1 MSDLK
6 EITMCLAASIWH
18 QPATFDELYKR
29 KIDVLKHA
37 SEYMFNTVLMSAK
50 SKGWIY
56 EKDNT
61 WYCYKK
67 TVKEVLNPSGFE
79 IELNKDTRSEFR
91 KQFDRIHGI

>member
-6 EITMCLAASIWH
+6 ETTMCLAASIWH

-29 KIDVLKHA
+29 KIDVLANA
-37 SEYMFNTVLMSAK
+37 SEYMFNVVLMSAK

-56 EKDNT
+56 EKGDV

-67 TVKEVLNPSGFE
+67 TVKEVLNPAGFE

-91 KQFDRIHGI
+91 KQFDRLNGL